1 MDLLDSDPCIASWEY
16 EPCQVVYLHVT
27 KLKKYLPDFLV
38 TATGGHRYLV
48 EIKPER
54 LRDVEINALKRAA
67 VLQKCQ
73 EEGWVYY
80 EWANGQPLLPALVS
94 TL

>member
-1 MDLLDSDPCIASWEY
+1 MDQLDSSPDIAEWFY

-38 TATGGHRYLV
+38 TTASGGKYLV
-48 EIKPER
+48 EIKPEKMR
-54 LRDVEINALKRAA
+54 QVEINSLKRTA
-67 VLQKCQ
+67 VLQKCG

-80 EWANGQPLLPALVS
+80 EWQPGQPIIPESVL
-94 TL
+94 